1 MNLKLA
7 VRKSKTRR
15 AGSSL
20 LEVMA
25 ATVFGSML
33 LIPMVKMLVDCS
45 KWSSRIEYQSEL
57 LTLADSCADE
67 TKFRLA
73 NNFEAGQS
81 VGTFASQGFPEV
93 RYQVSCLVPNEPS
106 IRGKYL
112 DIQLSVWADLDSDG
126 VYDSGQEPKQELV
139 TGLAKP

>member
-1 MNLKLA
+1 MNPKQ
-7 VRKSKTRR
+7 VFRKSKTIRV
-15 AGSSL
+15 GSSL

-25 ATVFGSML
+25 ATVLGSIL
-33 LIPMVKMLVDCS
+33 LIPMVTMLVDCS

-67 TKFRLA
+67 TKFKLA
-73 NNFEAGQS
+73 NNFVAGQS
-81 VGTFASQGFPEV
+81 VGTFATQGFPEV
-93 RYQVSCLVPNEPS
+93 RYQVSCLVPNEPG

-112 DIQLSVWADLDSDG
+112 DIQIVVWADLDSDG